1 MKPNKKV
8 TRTKPIAHKNKD
20 FYRAFEDRHRGP
32 RELILTRLKVY
43 LDFVEPLKT
52 LYHNPEV
59 LDLGCGRGE
68 WLQLMQSNGFKAKG
82 VDLDEGMLFGCQ
94 ELNLDVYQTDALNYL
109 RGVATESLVVV
120 SAFHL
125 VEHIAFDDLLQL
137 VGEASRVLKPGGLLI
152 LETPNSENLA
162 VGTSSFY
169 LDPTHQRPL
178 PASLLTFVVEHAGFE
193 RFKTLYLQESPE
205 MVAAEHITLMN
216 VLSGSSPDYAVV
228 AQKKAIAAVCSL
240 FDKPFDQS
248 YGVRLDSLAVHYDQQ
263 RADSFG
269 TQLSQANQLNERFE
283 LHIQWLQ
290 SEWDTSKQRVED
302 LSKCNGK
309 LEAVFA
315 AEEQKASNLASQLS
329 QANELNGRL
338 ERHIQWLQSEW
349 DTSKLNLGKIEVL
362 FTAEEQ
368 KAGNLASQLNQAND
382 QSIRQ
387 QAHAQW
393 LQNQWN
399 AAQVKI
405 NELNQSQQHWQTLAN
420 AYNQERKALYASYS
434 WRITRPL
441 RLITT
446 GFRMLFKALLTIPL
460 AIWWL
465 VKWPFKLILSAL
477 IRLAIKHPAL
487 KSGIGVWLKN
497 YPKLFT
503 HSLLFARARGIN
515 IDATP
520 PQLTEIQELSEPLA
534 VENTPDLTN
543 LTPRARRIYND
554 LKDAMDSNYK
564 NKESS

>member
-1 MKPNKKV
+1 
-8 TRTKPIAHKNKD
+8 
-20 FYRAFEDRHRGP
+20 
-32 RELILTRLKVY
+32 
-43 LDFVEPLKT
+43 
-52 LYHNPEV
+52 
-59 LDLGCGRGE
+59 
-68 WLQLMQSNGFKAKG
+68 
-82 VDLDEGMLFGCQ
+82 
-94 ELNLDVYQTDALNYL
+94 
-109 RGVATESLVVV
+109 
-120 SAFHL
+120 
-125 VEHIAFDDLLQL
+125 
-137 VGEASRVLKPGGLLI
+137 
-152 LETPNSENLA
+152 
-162 VGTSSFY
+162 
-169 LDPTHQRPL
+169 
-178 PASLLTFVVEHAGFE
+178 
-193 RFKTLYLQESPE
+193 
-205 MVAAEHITLMN
+205 
-216 VLSGSSPDYAVV
+216 
-228 AQKKAIAAVCSL
+228 
-240 FDKPFDQS
+240 
-248 YGVRLDSLAVHYDQQ
+248 
-263 RADSFG
+263 
-269 TQLSQANQLNERFE
+269 
-283 LHIQWLQ
+283 LQ